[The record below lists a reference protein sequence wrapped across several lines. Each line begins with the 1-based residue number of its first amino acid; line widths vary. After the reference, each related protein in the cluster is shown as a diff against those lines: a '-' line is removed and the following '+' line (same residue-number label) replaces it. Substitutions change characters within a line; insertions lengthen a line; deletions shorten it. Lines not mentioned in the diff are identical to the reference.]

1 MPPPDDQPF
10 AVIDLHTHTDASDG
24 RLPAADLVRHAWMAG
39 IRVLAVTDH
48 DTMGAVRQATDAA
61 AAFGLRLVPGVE
73 VTAIEGGADIH
84 VLGYFIDPDEPTFAA
99 FLAIQRRARI
109 DRLREIGVRLAA
121 LGVAIDTE
129 ALLATRDG
137 KEDAIG
143 RPAIA
148 AALVAAG
155 HARSTADAFDRYLA
169 RKGAAFVPRSGPS
182 VPEVID
188 CVRTAGGLSVIAH
201 PGANGRDDRIAVWA
215 AAGLDGIEV
224 HHSDHDHV
232 AVNRYLAMAADLGL
246 AVTGGSDYHGDERAE
261 RARLGRVTLPPEHFA
276 ALEERAARAA
286 RPHAAAPADST
297 QA

>member
-1 MPPPDDQPF
+1 MPRPDDHPF

-48 DTMGAVRQATDAA
+48 DTMGAVRQATEAA
-61 AAFGLRLVPGVE
+61 RAFGLRLVPGVE
-73 VTAIEGGADIH
+73 VTAIESGADIH
-84 VLGYFIDPDEPTFAA
+84 VLAYFIDPDEPTFAS
-99 FLAIQRRARI
+99 FLAAQRRARI

-121 LGVAIDTE
+121 LGVAIDTD

-169 RKGAAFVPRSGPS
+169 RKGAAFVPRPGPS
-182 VPEVID
+182 VPEVIE
-188 CVRTAGGLSVIAH
+188 CVHTAGGLAVIAH
-201 PGANGRDDRIAVWA
+201 PGVNGRDDRIPVWA
-215 AAGLDGIEV
+215 EAGLDGLEV
-224 HHSDHDHV
+224 HHSDHDQV
-232 AVNRYLAMAADLGL
+232 AVARYRAMASDLGL
-246 AVTGGSDYHGDERAE
+246 AITGGSDYHGDERAE
-261 RARLGRVTLPPEHFA
+261 RARLGRISLPPEHFA
-276 ALEERAARAA
+276 ALEQRAARAVRA
-286 RPHAAAPADST
+286 HAEAPADT
-297 QA
+297 PQA